1 MATHLE
7 GVTAALE
14 YEYNNTTHFLTKPDP
29 EHLPIRF
36 TLHVDATY
44 ALFDI
49 LIPIRYKD
57 KTSSKTINIRINP
70 SSITSLERSTQT
82 SLPDDIFPSAT
93 CLELQLSDAVTI
105 LVPSL
110 VKEPVAVARP
120 RSGRI
125 LTSLYEISHVSKLRI
140 YIPEPA
146 LSIDELDSLSTA
158 IAQRKLQ
165 PFSDPDHDI
174 SRMFSGSGAKATTLP
189 APLPPS
195 YDKVVS
201 SAPLYNESNAFDPP
215 NTRSRKRQR
224 SQEILPDSGAIWNKL
239 QKLEALIQHSTPA
252 SDESLLVQELRAE
265 VAQLKEHIATCQK
278 RCTELEL
285 EVASLRE
292 TRANVEETEAVEL
305 AEIREDIETLDNRID
320 FIERGKDDEAFGN
333 KIKGEIFDELAG
345 RVKGS

>member
-1 MATHLE
+1 MKTYLE
-7 GVTAALE
+7 GVAAAFE
-14 YEYNNTTHFLTKPDP
+14 YEYNNVTQFLTKSDP

-36 TLHVDATY
+36 TLHVDATH

-49 LIPIRYKD
+49 IIPIRYKD

-70 SSITSLERSTQT
+70 SSITSLGHSSQT
-82 SLPDDIFPSAT
+82 NPPDDIFPSAT
-93 CLELQLSDAVTI
+93 CLELELSDTVDI

-120 RSGRI
+120 RSGKI

-140 YIPEPA
+140 YIPESA
-146 LSIDELDSLSTA
+146 LSIDQLDSLSTA
-158 IAQRKLQ
+158 IAQRKLE

-201 SAPLYNESNAFDPP
+201 TASLYNESNTFDPP

-224 SQEILPDSGAIWNKL
+224 SQEVLADSGAIWNKL
-239 QKLEALIQHSTPA
+239 QKLEALITHSTPT

-265 VAQLKEHIATCQK
+265 MAQLKEQIATCQN

-292 TRANVEETEAVEL
+292 TRFSVEENEAVEL

-345 RVKGS
+345 RVKGG

>member
-1 MATHLE
+1 MATDLE

-14 YEYNNTTHFLTKPDP
+14 YEYDNATHLLTKPDP
-29 EHLPIRF
+29 ENLPIRF

-49 LIPIRYKD
+49 IIPIRYKD
-57 KTSSKTINIRINP
+57 KTSSKTINIRISP
-70 SSITSLERSTQT
+70 LSITSLEHSTQT
-82 SLPDDIFPSAT
+82 SLPDAVFPSAT
-93 CLELQLSDAVTI
+93 CLELELSDAVTI
-105 LVPSL
+105 LVPSFI
-110 VKEPVAVARP
+110 KEPVAVARP
-120 RSGRI
+120 RSGKI
-125 LTSLYEISHVSKLRI
+125 LTSLYEISHVPKLRI
-140 YIPEPA
+140 YIPESA
-146 LSIDELDSLSTA
+146 LSIDQLGSLSAA

-174 SRMFSGSGAKATTLP
+174 SRMFSGSGAKATILP

-201 SAPLYNESNAFDPP
+201 SAPLYNTSNTFDPP
-215 NTRSRKRQR
+215 DTRSRKRQR
-224 SQEILPDSGAIWNKL
+224 SQEILADSGAIWNKL
-239 QKLEALIQHSTPA
+239 QKLEAMVKHFTPA

-265 VAQLKEHIATCQK
+265 VAQLKEQITTCQK
-278 RCTELEL
+278 RCTELEM

-292 TRANVEETEAVEL
+292 TRANVDENEAAEL

-320 FIERGKDDEAFGN
+320 FIERGKDDEEFGN
-333 KIKGEIFDELAG
+333 KIKADIFDELAG